1 MAKTDIQTEG
11 DIEKMVRAFYARVNV
26 DPLLAPVFNDVA
38 KVNWEEHLPLLC
50 RFWSTLLFRTMT
62 FEGRPFPKH
71 IGLPVE
77 KEHFARWVSLFVG
90 TVDEL
95 FAGAKAEEAKGFAR
109 SIADT
114 FQLRMGL
121 LNPSAWS
128 KFTKNKSTPS
138 VG

>member
-1 MAKTDIQTEG
+1 MAKTDIQNED
-11 DIEKMVRAFYARVNV
+11 DIKTLVHAFYDKVNR
-26 DPLLAPVFNDVA
+26 DELLSPIFNEVV

-71 IGLPVE
+71 VPLPVQR
-77 KEHFARWVSLFVG
+77 EHFTRWVSLFVE
-90 TVDEL
+90 TVDDL
-95 FAGAKAEEAKGFAR
+95 FSGAKAEEAKNFAR

-121 LNPSAWS
+121 LDPAILMKPQS
-128 KFTKNKSTPS
+128 K
-138 VG
+138 

>member
-1 MAKTDIQTEG
+1 MKKSDIQNED
-11 DIEKMVRAFYARVNV
+11 DIKKLVHTFYDKVNR
-26 DPLLAPVFNDVA
+26 DDLLSPIFNDVA
-38 KVNWEEHLPLLC
+38 KVNWDEHLPLLC

-71 IGLPVE
+71 LPLPIQR
-77 KEHFARWVSLFVG
+77 EHFGRWVSLFTA

-95 FAGAKAEEAKGFAR
+95 FSGAKAEEAKNFAR

-121 LNPSAWS
+121 IDPSMFL
-128 KFTKNKSTPS
+128 KTQR
-138 VG
+138 

>member
-1 MAKTDIQTEG
+1 MPKTDILTEE
-11 DIEKMVRAFYARVNV
+11 DIQKLVHAFYARVNA
-26 DPLLAPVFNDVA
+26 DALLAPVFNDVA
-38 KVNWEEHLPLLC
+38 KVNWNEHLPLLC

-71 IGLPVE
+71 VGLPVK
-77 KEHFARWVSLFVG
+77 KEHFGRWVSLFVG

-121 LNPSAWS
+121 LGTSAS
-128 KFTKNKSTPS
+128 MQLTQKE
-138 VG
+138 V